1 MPEVED
7 VLSHWFEDIPMQFKD
22 KKKIKILHDAF
33 ARQLQETKAFLLS
46 LDINRRIETAEGE
59 QVDRIGDIVCLTRA
73 QAGLYT
79 GDPIPVNVLDDK
91 TYRKFLKYKILLNTS
106 YCTYDELIKGLNYFF
121 VDYNIYYMEDPEW
134 PATIVFKVPSEVGS
148 VLTETPIIKAAGVG
162 YRIIVFD
169 SENEIG
175 HKMFFGYFDNQEL
188 TIYYNTTG
196 NGKISDGVLILSSED
211 GYYVENEILHTI
223 EADSISGEVL
233 TISDPEVTEGG

>member
-1 MPEVED
+1 MTIT
-7 VLSHWFEDIPMQFKD
+7 STTWRIRSGQ
-22 KKKIKILHDAF
+22 
-33 ARQLQETKAFLLS
+33 RQS
-46 LDINRRIETAEGE
+46 
-59 QVDRIGDIVCLTRA
+59 
-73 QAGLYT
+73 YS
-79 GDPIPVNVLDDK
+79 
-91 TYRKFLKYKILLNTS
+91 KFQ
-106 YCTYDELIKGLNYFF
+106 
-121 VDYNIYYMEDPEW
+121 
-134 PATIVFKVPSEVGS
+134 EVGS

-162 YRIIVFD
+162 YKIIVFD

>member
-1 MPEVED
+1 MDEKED
-7 VLSHWFEDIPMQFKD
+7 ILAYWFEDIPMQFKEQ
-22 KKKIKILHDAF
+22 KKIKILHDAF
-33 ARQLQETKAFLLS
+33 ARQLQEAKDFLLS

-59 QVDRIGDIVCLTRA
+59 QLDRIGDIVCLTRA

-79 GDPIPVNVLDDK
+79 GNPIPVNVLDDK

-121 VDYNIYYMEDPEW
+121 IDYNIYYMEDPDW

-188 TIYYNTTG
+188 TIHYNTTG
-196 NGKISDGVLILSSED
+196 NGKVSDGVLLLSSED
-211 GYYVENEILHTI
+211 GYYVENEVLHTI
-223 EADSISGEVL
+223 AADQMSGDTL
-233 TISDPEVTEGG
+233 IISDPNITQGG

>member
-1 MPEVED
+1 MDEKED
-7 VLSHWFEDIPMQFKD
+7 VLAYWFEDIPMQFQGQ
-22 KKKIKILHDAF
+22 KKIKILHDAF
-33 ARQLQETKAFLLS
+33 ARQLQEAKDFLLS

-59 QVDRIGDIVCLTRA
+59 QLDRIGDIVCLTRA

-79 GDPIPVNVLDDK
+79 GNPIPVNVLDDK

-121 VDYNIYYMEDPEW
+121 VDYNIYYMEDPDW

-169 SENEIG
+169 SENDIA

-188 TIYYNTTG
+188 TIHYNTTG
-196 NGKISDGVLILSSED
+196 NGKVSDGVLLLSSED
-211 GYYVENEILHTI
+211 GYYVENEVLHTI
-223 EADSISGEVL
+223 SEDQMSGDTL
-233 TISDPEVTEGG
+233 IISDPNITQGG